1 MLRYTAAAVGG
12 GGGSLVVV
20 VVPPPPPPLLLL
32 GLADEEAED
41 QDAGSTRMAQ
51 AAGDQG
57 RLADLA
63 RELTDN

>member
-1 MLRYTAAAVGG
+1 
-12 GGGSLVVV
+12 VVV

>member
-20 VVPPPPPPLLLL
+20 PPPPPLLLL

>member
-20 VVPPPPPPLLLL
+20 PPPPPPLLL

>member
-1 MLRYTAAAVGG
+1 MLRYTAAAEGGG
-12 GGGSLVVV
+12 GGGSLVLL
-20 VVPPPPPPLLLL
+20 LLLL

>member
-20 VVPPPPPPLLLL
+20 VVPPPLLL